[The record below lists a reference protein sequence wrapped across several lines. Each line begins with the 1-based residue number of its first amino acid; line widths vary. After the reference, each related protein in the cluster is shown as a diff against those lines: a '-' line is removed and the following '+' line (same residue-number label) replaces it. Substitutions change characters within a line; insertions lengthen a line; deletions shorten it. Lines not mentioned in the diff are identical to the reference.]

1 MNDAAHWIYRAERAG
16 RRMHV
21 LHAGGDWNELEG
33 DLFGRYAAGAAVD
46 PADLRILAPLEPSK
60 IVAVGLNYRDH
71 AREMNKV
78 LPSEPLIFLKPP
90 SAVVGPDGAIV
101 LPAGAGRVDYEA
113 ELGVVIGRRA
123 RGIAT
128 ADAPDYILGLTCVND
143 VTDRDLQKRDV
154 QYTRAKGFDTFAP
167 VGPAVAVGV
176 DWRALDVESWLN
188 GERRQASNTRELIF
202 DIGYLVEFVSSVMT
216 LLPGDVIATGTPSG
230 VGPLQPGDRIVVKV
244 AGVGSLANDVVAAE
258 PA

>member
-33 DLFGRYAAGAAVD
+33 DLFGRYAAGAPVD

-60 IVAVGLNYRDH
+60 VVAVGLNYRDH

-123 RGIAT
+123 RGIAA

-143 VTDRDLQKRDV
+143 VTDRDL
-154 QYTRAKGFDTFAP
+154 
-167 VGPAVAVGV
+167 
-176 DWRALDVESWLN
+176 
-188 GERRQASNTRELIF
+188 
-202 DIGYLVEFVSSVMT
+202 
-216 LLPGDVIATGTPSG
+216 
-230 VGPLQPGDRIVVKV
+230 
-244 AGVGSLANDVVAAE
+244 
-258 PA
+258 